1 MAINVSVF
9 KELTGGDALFSRGLN
24 ETGAYVVAPATTRI
38 GDPGTFGYRK
48 LAYIVRINGIKPI
61 PWADKIVVAQVEGW
75 EVVTQKGQ
83 FNVGDLAV
91 YFEIDSVL
99 PVSNPNMAFLEGKR
113 LKTKMFR
120 DQISQGLLGLMSWLP
135 QGSTE
140 YLEGQDVTSVL
151 GVTKWV
157 HPQEASLYEDGD
169 SKQGGWISPL
179 IPKTDEVRVQ
189 SATKQLERLRGKRVV
204 ITQKYD
210 GTSATFV
217 VINGKFFVC
226 GRNRVHTQYDNS
238 NSHFQEIVARYSLE
252 AKMVALGR
260 NIALQ
265 GEIVGP
271 KINGNR
277 HSVSANEFYAFNLF
291 DLETGEYTDWASL
304 TAVTEAIGV
313 KTVPLVFRGEM
324 LETLMTVPALLAFA
338 DAEKYTNGT
347 IAKPAEGIVV
357 KSDFTREDKM
367 QRVSF
372 KVISNSYLKKYDL

>member
-1 MAINVSVF
+1 
-9 KELTGGDALFSRGLN
+9 
-24 ETGAYVVAPATTRI
+24 
-38 GDPGTFGYRK
+38 
-48 LAYIVRINGIKPI
+48 
-61 PWADKIVVAQVEGW
+61 
-75 EVVTQKGQ
+75 
-83 FNVGDLAV
+83 
-91 YFEIDSVL
+91 
-99 PVSNPNMAFLEGKR
+99 
-113 LKTKMFR
+113 
-120 DQISQGLLGLMSWLP
+120 
-135 QGSTE
+135 
-140 YLEGQDVTSVL
+140 
-151 GVTKWV
+151 
-157 HPQEASLYEDGD
+157 
-169 SKQGGWISPL
+169 
-179 IPKTDEVRVQ
+179 
-189 SATKQLERLRGKRVV
+189 
-204 ITQKYD
+204 
-210 GTSATFV
+210 
-217 VINGKFFVC
+217 
-226 GRNRVHTQYDNS
+226 
-238 NSHFQEIVARYSLE
+238 
-252 AKMVALGR
+252 MVALGR